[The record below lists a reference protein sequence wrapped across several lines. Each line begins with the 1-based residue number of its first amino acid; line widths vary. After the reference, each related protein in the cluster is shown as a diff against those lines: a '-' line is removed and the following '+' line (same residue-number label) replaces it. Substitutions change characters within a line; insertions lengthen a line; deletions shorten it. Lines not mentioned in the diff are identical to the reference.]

1 MVGHV
6 VVQPEVILA
15 AALELDLLAERLAAA
30 ASATAPA
37 THVLPSG
44 AEEVSFLAA
53 AHFNTAALT
62 HDRSVAQGILELHHA
77 AATLRG
83 QLAQYLA
90 HDAMRAA
97 ALAAIQVS
105 GGSSA

>member
-6 VVQPEVILA
+6 LVQPEVILA
-15 AALELDLLAERLAAA
+15 AAMELDLLAERLAAA
-30 ASATAPA
+30 ATAPA

-44 AEEVSFLAA
+44 TEEVSFLAA

-77 AATLRG
+77 AATLRS

-90 HDAMRAA
+90 QDAMWAA
-97 ALAAIQVS
+97 GIAAIQV
-105 GGSSA
+105 

>member
-6 VVQPEVILA
+6 LVQPEVILA
-15 AALELDLLAERLAAA
+15 AALELDLLAERLAVA
-30 ASATAPA
+30 ASAAAPA

-44 AEEVSFLAA
+44 TEEVSFLAA

-77 AATLRG
+77 AATLRS

-90 HDAMRAA
+90 LDAERAA
-97 ALAAIQVS
+97 GIAAIQV
-105 GGSSA
+105 

>member
-6 VVQPEVILA
+6 HVQAEVVLA

-30 ASATAPA
+30 ASFAGPA

-44 AEEVSFLAA
+44 TEEVSFLAA
-53 AHFNTAALT
+53 GHFNQAALS
-62 HDRSVAQGILELHHA
+62 HDRAVAQGILELHHA

-83 QLAQYLA
+83 QLAQYIA
-90 HDAMRAA
+90 QDAVRAVGIA
-97 ALAAIQVS
+97 AVQV
-105 GGSSA
+105 